1 MIYPRTKLP
10 TDLKKIIGK
19 EPIDFIIKPKWNYT
33 RKKARTF
40 IIMSLIWN
48 GIVGLFLYV
57 MYAPL
62 LTKGKVHFKSNGVPV
77 VASLD
82 NLKPLLIPSLI
93 LSVFLVIGIIM
104 FVWSFINYFQKGSIF
119 VATPTRFIKYRPKQ
133 INLYDWG
140 QFTGNSRINLN
151 KTNGNIE
158 FLLKT
163 GKIYKNDGNKR
174 FVPDKIEIAG
184 IPNVLEVEEICRKRI
199 KQNAPAP
206 AS

>member
-1 MIYPRTKLP
+1 MIYPTTKLP
-10 TDLKKIIGK
+10 TDLKKIIGD
-19 EPIDFIIKPKWNYT
+19 EPVDFVIKPKWNYT
-33 RKKARTF
+33 RKKVRTF
-40 IIMSLIWN
+40 ILMSLIWN
-48 GIVGLFLYV
+48 GIVALFLYA
-57 MYAPL
+57 MYVPL

-82 NLKPLLIPSLI
+82 NLKPLLVPSLI
-93 LSVFLVIGIIM
+93 ISIFLVIGIIM
-104 FVWSFINYFQKGSIF
+104 IVWSFTSYFQKGSIF
-119 VATPTRFIKYRPKQ
+119 VATPTRFIKYRPNL

-151 KTNGNIE
+151 KTSGSIE

-184 IPNVLEVEEICRKRI
+184 ISNVLEVEEICRKRI

-206 AS
+206 A